1 MSGVT
6 RRAVLMGG
14 AAGTAAL
21 MAGRAW
27 GQQKE
32 LIANT
37 YGGGWEQGHRQAI
50 AEPIEKKTGAK
61 VILISMLAN
70 ELVARVKAAVA
81 SLSDFP
87 GARLKEMVVATNWL

>member
-1 MSGVT
+1 MTSRRLPAGGAASCSRSKSTMPPVLAPHSRSSPSIHSRRLHMSGVT
-6 RRAVLMGG
+6 RRAVLIGG

-21 MAGRAW
+21 VAGRAW

-50 AEPIEKKTGAK
+50 AEPIEKKT
-61 VILISMLAN
+61 
-70 ELVARVKAAVA
+70 
-81 SLSDFP
+81 
-87 GARLKEMVVATNWL
+87 